1 MTYKQDP
8 MTDIPVSSLTY
19 AIKGQRLLEQNG
31 YTVWAGRDHD
41 RVTGCG
47 YKLTI
52 RGGEDKAEMARALLA
67 GRAPMLDARFAYHT
81 QEVIQAVYD
90 SSAERRHICV
100 RSDLPRHC
108 QAALKP

>member
-19 AIKGQRLLEQNG
+19 AIKGQRLLEQHG
-31 YTVWAGRDHD
+31 YTAWAGRDHD

-52 RGGEDKAEMARALLA
+52 RGGEDKAEMARALLMQNGIRLARRSQA
-67 GRAPMLDARFAYHT
+67 GEEGGGR
-81 QEVIQAVYD
+81 
-90 SSAERRHICV
+90 
-100 RSDLPRHC
+100 
-108 QAALKP
+108 

>member
-1 MTYKQDP
+1 MIYKQDP

-31 YTVWAGRDHD
+31 YTAWAGRDHD

-52 RGGEDKAEMARALLA
+52 RGGEEKAEMARALLMQNGIRLA
-67 GRAPMLDARFAYHT
+67 RRSRNGEEGGGR
-81 QEVIQAVYD
+81 
-90 SSAERRHICV
+90 
-100 RSDLPRHC
+100 
-108 QAALKP
+108 

>member
-8 MTDIPVSSLTY
+8 MTDISVSSLTY

-31 YTVWAGRDHD
+31 YTAWAGRDHD

-52 RGGEDKAEMARALLA
+52 RGGEDKAEMARALLMQNGIRLARRSQA
-67 GRAPMLDARFAYHT
+67 GEEGGGR
-81 QEVIQAVYD
+81 
-90 SSAERRHICV
+90 
-100 RSDLPRHC
+100 
-108 QAALKP
+108 

>member
-31 YTVWAGRDHD
+31 YTAWAGRDHD

-52 RGGEDKAEMARALLA
+52 RGGEEKAEMARALLMQNGVRLARRSQA
-67 GRAPMLDARFAYHT
+67 GEEGGSR
-81 QEVIQAVYD
+81 
-90 SSAERRHICV
+90 
-100 RSDLPRHC
+100 
-108 QAALKP
+108 

>member
-31 YTVWAGRDHD
+31 YTAWAGRDHD

-52 RGGEDKAEMARALLA
+52 RAGEEKAEMARALLMQNGIRLA
-67 GRAPMLDARFAYHT
+67 RRSQDGEEGGGR
-81 QEVIQAVYD
+81 
-90 SSAERRHICV
+90 
-100 RSDLPRHC
+100 
-108 QAALKP
+108 

>member
-1 MTYKQDP
+1 

-31 YTVWAGRDHD
+31 YTVWVGRDHD

-52 RGGEDKAEMARALLA
+52 RGGEEKAEMARALLMQNGIRLA
-67 GRAPMLDARFAYHT
+67 RRSQNEEEGGGR
-81 QEVIQAVYD
+81 
-90 SSAERRHICV
+90 
-100 RSDLPRHC
+100 
-108 QAALKP
+108 

>member
-8 MTDIPVSSLTY
+8 ITDISVSSLTY

-31 YTVWAGRDHD
+31 YTAWAGRDHD

-52 RGGEDKAEMARALLA
+52 RGGEEKAEMARALLMQNGIRLA
-67 GRAPMLDARFAYHT
+67 RRSQNEEEGGGR
-81 QEVIQAVYD
+81 
-90 SSAERRHICV
+90 
-100 RSDLPRHC
+100 
-108 QAALKP
+108 

>member
-8 MTDIPVSSLTY
+8 ITAIPVSSLTY

-31 YTVWAGRDHD
+31 YTAWAGRDHD

-52 RGGEDKAEMARALLA
+52 RGGEDKAEMARALLMQNGIRLARRSQA
-67 GRAPMLDARFAYHT
+67 GEEGGGR
-81 QEVIQAVYD
+81 
-90 SSAERRHICV
+90 
-100 RSDLPRHC
+100 
-108 QAALKP
+108 

>member
-31 YTVWAGRDHD
+31 YTAWAGRDHD

-52 RGGEDKAEMARALLA
+52 RGGEDKAEMARALLMQNGIRLA
-67 GRAPMLDARFAYHT
+67 RRSQEGEEGGGR
-81 QEVIQAVYD
+81 
-90 SSAERRHICV
+90 
-100 RSDLPRHC
+100 
-108 QAALKP
+108 

>member
-31 YTVWAGRDHD
+31 YTAWAGRDHD

-52 RGGEDKAEMARALLA
+52 RGGEDKAEMARALLMQNGIRLA
-67 GRAPMLDARFAYHT
+67 RRSQDGEEGGGR
-81 QEVIQAVYD
+81 
-90 SSAERRHICV
+90 
-100 RSDLPRHC
+100 
-108 QAALKP
+108 

>member
-52 RGGEDKAEMARALLA
+52 RGGEEKAEMARALLMQNGIRLARRSQA
-67 GRAPMLDARFAYHT
+67 GEEGGGR
-81 QEVIQAVYD
+81 
-90 SSAERRHICV
+90 
-100 RSDLPRHC
+100 
-108 QAALKP
+108 

>member
-8 MTDIPVSSLTY
+8 LADILDSSLTY

-31 YTVWAGRDHD
+31 YTAWAGRDHD

-52 RGGEDKAEMARALLA
+52 RGGEDKAEMARALLMQNGIRLARRSQA
-67 GRAPMLDARFAYHT
+67 GEEGGGR
-81 QEVIQAVYD
+81 
-90 SSAERRHICV
+90 
-100 RSDLPRHC
+100 
-108 QAALKP
+108 

>member
-8 MTDIPVSSLTY
+8 MTDISVSSLTY

-31 YTVWAGRDHD
+31 YTAWAGRDHD

-52 RGGEDKAEMARALLA
+52 RGGEEKAEMARALLMQNGIRLA
-67 GRAPMLDARFAYHT
+67 RRSQEGEEGGGR
-81 QEVIQAVYD
+81 
-90 SSAERRHICV
+90 
-100 RSDLPRHC
+100 
-108 QAALKP
+108 

>member
-8 MTDIPVSSLTY
+8 ITDIPVSSLTY

-31 YTVWAGRDHD
+31 YTAWAGRDHD

-52 RGGEDKAEMARALLA
+52 RGGEEKAEMARALLMQNGIRLA
-67 GRAPMLDARFAYHT
+67 RKSQDGEEGGGR
-81 QEVIQAVYD
+81 
-90 SSAERRHICV
+90 
-100 RSDLPRHC
+100 
-108 QAALKP
+108 

>member
-8 MTDIPVSSLTY
+8 MTDISVSSLTY

-31 YTVWAGRDHD
+31 YTAWAGRDHD

-52 RGGEDKAEMARALLA
+52 RGGEDKAEMARAQLMQNGIRLA
-67 GRAPMLDARFAYHT
+67 RRSRNGEEGGGR
-81 QEVIQAVYD
+81 
-90 SSAERRHICV
+90 
-100 RSDLPRHC
+100 
-108 QAALKP
+108 

>member
-8 MTDIPVSSLTY
+8 MTDISVSSLTY

-31 YTVWAGRDHD
+31 YTGWAGRDHD

-52 RGGEDKAEMARALLA
+52 RGGEEKAEMARALLMQNGIRLARRSQA
-67 GRAPMLDARFAYHT
+67 GEEGGSR
-81 QEVIQAVYD
+81 
-90 SSAERRHICV
+90 
-100 RSDLPRHC
+100 
-108 QAALKP
+108 

>member
-8 MTDIPVSSLTY
+8 MTDISVSSLTY

-52 RGGEDKAEMARALLA
+52 RGGEEKAEMARALLMQNGIRLARRSQA
-67 GRAPMLDARFAYHT
+67 GEEGGGR
-81 QEVIQAVYD
+81 
-90 SSAERRHICV
+90 
-100 RSDLPRHC
+100 
-108 QAALKP
+108 

>member
-8 MTDIPVSSLTY
+8 ITDISVSSLTY

-31 YTVWAGRDHD
+31 YTAWAGRDHD

-52 RGGEDKAEMARALLA
+52 RGGEDKAEMARALLMQNGIRLA
-67 GRAPMLDARFAYHT
+67 RRSQDGEEGGGR
-81 QEVIQAVYD
+81 
-90 SSAERRHICV
+90 
-100 RSDLPRHC
+100 
-108 QAALKP
+108 

>member
-8 MTDIPVSSLTY
+8 ITDISVSSLTY

-31 YTVWAGRDHD
+31 YTAWAGRDHD

-52 RGGEDKAEMARALLA
+52 RGGEEKAEMARALLMQNGIRLARRSQA
-67 GRAPMLDARFAYHT
+67 GEEGGGR
-81 QEVIQAVYD
+81 
-90 SSAERRHICV
+90 
-100 RSDLPRHC
+100 
-108 QAALKP
+108 

>member
-31 YTVWAGRDHD
+31 YTAWAGRDHD

-52 RGGEDKAEMARALLA
+52 RGGEDKAEMARALLMQNGIRLA
-67 GRAPMLDARFAYHT
+67 RRSRTGEEGGGR
-81 QEVIQAVYD
+81 
-90 SSAERRHICV
+90 
-100 RSDLPRHC
+100 
-108 QAALKP
+108 

>member
-8 MTDIPVSSLTY
+8 ITDIPVSSLTY

-52 RGGEDKAEMARALLA
+52 RGGEDKAEMARALLMQNGIRLARRSQA
-67 GRAPMLDARFAYHT
+67 GEEGGGR
-81 QEVIQAVYD
+81 
-90 SSAERRHICV
+90 
-100 RSDLPRHC
+100 
-108 QAALKP
+108 

>member
-31 YTVWAGRDHD
+31 YTAWAGRDHD

-52 RGGEDKAEMARALLA
+52 RGGEEKAEIARALLMQNGIRLA
-67 GRAPMLDARFAYHT
+67 RRSQNEEEGGGR
-81 QEVIQAVYD
+81 
-90 SSAERRHICV
+90 
-100 RSDLPRHC
+100 
-108 QAALKP
+108 